1 MCVVL
6 CLVVSGRVVG
16 GAGER
21 VLTDI
26 ALLGGVQAPLFL
38 SFDNND
44 PAGSPFKVIFKV
56 GDDLRQDILILQMFG
71 S

>member
-1 MCVVL
+1 M
-6 CLVVSGRVVG
+6 
-16 GAGER
+16 
-21 VLTDI
+21 TDI
-26 ALLGGVQAPLFL
+26 ALLGGGVQAPLFL

-44 PAGSPFKVIFKV
+44 PAGSPFKVIFKA